1 MEGMKAFQGVP
12 CEGIPLQLYPPTC
25 RLSSWKEQPTLSD
38 TPVKRTDRDLDQIHS
53 WTTLGENGH
62 DDCHLED
69 RLQTGFISWAKPVKI
84 VTDLNAS
91 IIGSRPYSAF
101 IGQLEA
107 QGNENFHH
115 HSCLRV

>member
-1 MEGMKAFQGVP
+1 MFQKYHRPISVVVQPSLVWPMEGMKAFQGVP

-25 RLSSWKEQPTLSD
+25 RLSSGKEQPTLSD

-69 RLQTGFISWAKPVKI
+69 RLQTGFIS
-84 VTDLNAS
+84 
-91 IIGSRPYSAF
+91 
-101 IGQLEA
+101 
-107 QGNENFHH
+107 
-115 HSCLRV
+115 